1 MALLVEN
8 RTALVTGGAGR
19 LGRVIAAT
27 LRREG
32 AQVIL
37 ADQDP
42 GKLKQV
48 AADEANEPPFGGV
61 VGDVSDEAD
70 VARLVAEAEAEVGP
84 IDILVN
90 AHGIFPN
97 MPFLEM
103 TVEEW
108 DRVFAVNVRG
118 SMLTCRALARA
129 WVERGTK
136 GAIVNLSSGA
146 SRSARAGGSHYTGSK
161 AAVNMMTEVLAIELG
176 PYAIRVNA
184 VLPGLI
190 LDDVMTGENSERH
203 PYANMMLRGTP
214 LGRTGMPSDVAEAVV
229 FLASDRS
236 PWTTGAMLEITGG
249 SHCGRTHMPFSRQM
263 R

>member
-1 MALLVEN
+1 MTLLFEN

-32 AQVIL
+32 ARVVI
-37 ADQDP
+37 ADQDV
-42 GKLKQV
+42 GKLKQAV
-48 AADEANEPPFGGV
+48 ADDDGGPPFAGV
-61 VGDVSDEAD
+61 IGDVSDEAD
-70 VARLVAEAEAEVGP
+70 VARLVGEAEAQAGP

-97 MPFLEM
+97 MPILEM

-118 SMLTCRALARA
+118 SMLTCRAFARL
-129 WVERGTK
+129 WVERGTQ

-176 PYAIRVNA
+176 PYGIRVNA

-190 LDDVMTGENSERH
+190 LDDVMTAENADRH
-203 PYANMMLRGTP
+203 PYANLMLRGTP

>member
-1 MALLVEN
+1 MSLLVSN

-32 AQVIL
+32 ARVAIADRDAGAVRQVI
-37 ADQDP
+37 AQD
-42 GKLKQV
+42 V
-48 AADEANEPPFGGV
+48 AGAPFAGV

-70 VARLVAEAEAEVGP
+70 AIRMVAEAEDAVGP

-90 AHGIFPN
+90 AHGTFPN
-97 MPFLEM
+97 TPLLEM
-103 TVEEW
+103 AVDEW

-118 SMLTCRALARA
+118 SMLTCRTLARA
-129 WVERGTK
+129 WVERGAK

-176 PYAIRVNA
+176 PHGIRVNA

-190 LDDVMTGENSERH
+190 LDDVMTGENSDRH

-214 LGRTGMPSDVAEAVV
+214 LGRTGLPSDIAEAVV

-236 PWTTGAMLEITGG
+236 PWTTGALLEITGG
-249 SHCGRTHMPFSRQM
+249 SHCGRPHMPLSRQM